1 MYNIATARS
10 NTELVSNAVIIL
22 FLTDVD
28 EQFHQVIK
36 VICPKWLDGLT
47 HHLNSLHPHP
57 QCLESE
63 EEQRNDEHLDV
74 TEEASSK
81 ENTYSFLEVCAKL
94 HQIEARLDNMV
105 QVNGGTESE
114 LNTDQIADKETRLS
128 KMTLA
133 SE

>member
-1 MYNIATARS
+1 VYNIATARS

-47 HHLNSLHPHP
+47 RHVYSLHP
-57 QCLESE
+57 QYTGTE
-63 EEQRNDEHLDV
+63 EERRNEENHDV
-74 TEEASSK
+74 AEDATVN
-81 ENTYSFLEVCAKL
+81 ENTYSFSEVCAKL
-94 HQIEARLDNMV
+94 HQIETRLDNMV
-105 QVNGGTESE
+105 QVDGDTESE
-114 LNTDQIADKETRLS
+114 LKSDQITDKATRS
-128 KMTLA
+128 TKMTAA